1 MYNNVEGLPET
12 MIQNWTA
19 KKKELAKNRKFYAFI
34 YLLSFLTIGLE
45 SAALGPTMKLLAV
58 STDSTLAAVTVFVTI
73 KSFGYMTGS
82 FIGAKF
88 FDRFRGHQVLIL
100 SIATMTAIML
110 FIPFAG
116 SFIAAV
122 IPMFLLGFAEGITDI
137 GGNLMIIWVFQD
149 NLAPYMNALH
159 FMFGFGS
166 LLAPMITASFL
177 SFENSLLLTYWV
189 IALLYLPSMIG
200 LSLLPSP
207 KRIESTTLKEEKN
220 RQTRLIILFSL
231 IFFTYVGV
239 EITFGN
245 WIFTYASESRLATDL
260 QAAFLNSTFWG
271 SFTAGRLIGIFLS
284 KKVKPKTML
293 LINFTGTVFCLLLLV
308 LFRGS
313 VTILWTASMLL
324 GLFLATSYPT
334 LMVFAGSLFTITG
347 SITRWFMAG
356 SGLGVLLI
364 PFVMTYLF
372 DKLGIRVVPI
382 VLFIV
387 SLVGL
392 MNLMVML
399 FFADKTI
406 QKTVKN

>member
-1 MYNNVEGLPET
+1 MYNNVEGLPKT
-12 MIQNWTA
+12 MTQNWIA
-19 KKKELAKNRKFYAFI
+19 KKNKLAENRKFYAVI

-45 SAALGPTMKLLAV
+45 SAVLGPTMKQLAA
-58 STDSTLAAVTVFVTI
+58 STGSTLAAVTVFVTI

-88 FDRFRGHQVLIL
+88 FDRFRGHHVLIL
-100 SIATMTAIML
+100 SITTMAVIML

-122 IPMFLLGFAEGITDI
+122 IPMFFLGFTEGITDI

-166 LLAPMITASFL
+166 LLTPIITASFM
-177 SFENSLLLTYWV
+177 SFENSLQLTYWV
-189 IALLYLPSMIG
+189 IALLFLPSLIG

-220 RQTRLIILFSL
+220 RQTRMIIIFAF

-271 SFTAGRLIGIFLS
+271 SFTAGRLMGIFLS
-284 KKVKPKTML
+284 KKVKPKNML
-293 LINFTGTVFCLLLLV
+293 LINFTGTVFCLLLLA
-308 LFRGS
+308 LFRNS
-313 VTILWTASMLL
+313 STILWTGSILL

-347 SITRWFMAG
+347 SITRWFMVG

-372 DKLGIRVVPI
+372 GKLGIQVVPV
-382 VLFIV
+382 VLLIV
-387 SLVGL
+387 SLIGL
-392 MNLMVML
+392 INLIVML
-399 FFADKTI
+399 YFAEKM
-406 QKTVKN
+406 KKEPVNN

>member
-1 MYNNVEGLPET
+1 
-12 MIQNWTA
+12 MIQNWNA
-19 KKKELAKNRKFYAFI
+19 KKNRLAENRKVFAII

-45 SAALGPTMKLLAV
+45 SAALGPTMKQLAA
-58 STDSTLAAVTVFVTI
+58 STGSTLAAVTVFVTI

-88 FDRFRGHQVLIL
+88 YDRFRGHQVMTL

-122 IPMFLLGFAEGITDI
+122 VPMFLLGFAEGVTDI
-137 GGNLMIIWVFQD
+137 GGNLMIIWVFKD

-166 LLAPMITASFL
+166 LLAPIITASFL
-177 SFENSLLLTYWV
+177 SFENSLQLTYWV
-189 IALLYLPSMIG
+189 IALLFLPSMIG

-207 KRIESTTLKEEKN
+207 KRIESVTLKEEKS
-220 RQTRLIILFSL
+220 RQTRMIVIFSFLF
-231 IFFTYVGV
+231 FAYVGV

-271 SFTAGRLIGIFLS
+271 SFTAGRLIGIFIS
-284 KKVKPKTML
+284 KKINAKKML
-293 LINFTGTVFCLLLLV
+293 LINFSGTAVCLLLLV
-308 LFRGS
+308 LFRNS
-313 VTILWTASMLL
+313 SIILWVGSILL
-324 GLFLATSYPT
+324 GFFLATSYPT
-334 LMVFAGSLFTITG
+334 LMVYAGSLFTVTG
-347 SITRWFMAG
+347 AITRWFMAG
-356 SGLGVLLI
+356 SGMGVLLI
-364 PFVMTYLF
+364 PFAMTYLF
-372 DKLGIRVVPI
+372 GKLGIQVVPI
-382 VLFIV
+382 VLWIV

-392 MNLMVML
+392 INLMVML
-399 FFADKTI
+399 FFAEKMN
-406 QKTVKN
+406 KEPLKNL